1 MTPYYY
7 DHLCYLCPINF
18 ENGNLLS
25 GKSWVS
31 LPLSAPCES
40 MGHTTYSRNIMCQ
53 KFESICGFWVPNG
66 SHDFFF
72 YIFSIYF
79 FNYYGSYPENTNAP
93 SFLTHNISAVGGVG
107 SKSLNLE
114 QVQMVNICHCDSK
127 LGREDRSF

>member
-1 MTPYYY
+1 MIICVICVQSILKMGIYYQENFGFHYLSQHLVSQWVTPPTAEI
-7 DHLCYLCPINF
+7 LCVK
-18 ENGNLLS
+18 NLRAF
-25 GKSWVS
+25 VV
-31 LPLSAPCES
+31 
-40 MGHTTYSRNIMCQ
+40 
-53 KFESICGFWVPNG
+53 CGFQTAPTI
-66 SHDFFF
+66 FFH
-72 YIFSIYF
+72 IFSIYF